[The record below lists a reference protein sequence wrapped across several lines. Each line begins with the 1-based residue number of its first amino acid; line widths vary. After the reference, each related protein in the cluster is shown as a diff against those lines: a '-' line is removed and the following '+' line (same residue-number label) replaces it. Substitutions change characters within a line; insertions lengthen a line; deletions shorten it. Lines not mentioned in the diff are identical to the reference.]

1 MLNWQVWLNS
11 DVDQGGVNDAA
22 DTTALRALRVFRAS
36 RMLALHAYGHACVH
50 DGLLGALRILCAFK
64 LPGPCR
70 NPSTSP
76 SPHAGALRILRA
88 FKLSKSWAPLSRTL
102 EAMARAVSV

>member
-1 MLNWQVWLNS
+1 MPTLIWQELLK
-11 DVDQGGVNDAA
+11 QGGTNGA

-36 RMLALHAYGHACVH
+36 PILALHAYRYACMH
-50 DGLLGALRILCAFK
+50 DGLPGALRILCALK
-64 LPGPCR
+64 LSSPCR
-70 NPSTSP
+70 NLNTSP
-76 SPHAGALRILRA
+76 SPNPGALRILRA